1 MNDSARTFTL
11 VAIITSLL
19 LFMHL
24 LPTLSVSGT
33 ELRPVNILSEVI
45 KPQETEVTDIIP
57 KPIPP
62 KRLAQAGGNKPSDSQ
77 PSKPKVKKPHPGVTE
92 IDDYGASA
100 PEMNHF
106 YAALKNRKHL
116 NRPVRIAYY
125 GDSFIEGDIL
135 TCDLRQ
141 MLQQKFGGVGPGW
154 VDCGSPFIRNRR
166 TISQQFSGMTEHE
179 VVKKPYNHALEGI
192 SQRYTNVSEGAQV
205 TNKGTKYK
213 PLTATWTSA
222 KVYFKTPG
230 GFNLQTSVNGAG
242 PETTAIA
249 GSGEVQMHET
259 LGQMNS
265 IKHQFRSVSSGTLA
279 YGIALEGRQGVTLD
293 NFSMRGSAGFTLASI
308 PLHTLKEFAR
318 LRPYD
323 LIILHFGLNLV
334 NSRNTAAIYKTYVNR
349 MKKVVQ
355 IMKQAYPHASILVV
369 SVPDRDERTA
379 SGITTMRGV
388 EQLGA
393 YQKLMASETGVAF
406 FDLFKAMGG
415 KGSMKKLVDRNMA
428 NKDYTHLSY
437 GGGKIVATSFYKSLM
452 AGYEDFY

>member
-1 MNDSARTFTL
+1 MNNSARTFTL

-24 LPTLSVSGT
+24 LPTITVSGT

-62 KRLAQAGGNKPSDSQ
+62 KRMAQASSSTSQ
-77 PSKPKVKKPHPGVTE
+77 KPKVKKPHPGVTE
-92 IDDYGASA
+92 IDDYGSAA

-135 TCDLRQ
+135 TCDLRE

-154 VDCGSPFIRNRR
+154 VDCGNTFIRNRR
-166 TISQQFSGMTEHE
+166 TISQQFSGLTEHE

-222 KVYFKTPG
+222 KIYFRTNG
-230 GFNLQTSVNGAG
+230 GFNLLTSVNGGAA
-242 PETTAIA
+242 ETSAIS
-249 GSGEVQMHET
+249 GSNEVQQHET
-259 LGQMNS
+259 VGNMSS
-265 IKHQFRSVSSGTLA
+265 IKYQFRSVSSGTLA
-279 YGIALEGRQGVTLD
+279 YGIALESRQGVTLD

-308 PLHTLKEFAR
+308 PLHTMKEFAK

-323 LIILHFGLNLV
+323 LIILHFGLNVV
-334 NSRNTAAIYKTYVNR
+334 NSRNTSAIYKNYANR
-349 MKKVVQ
+349 MKKVVEL
-355 IMKQAYPHASILVV
+355 MRQAYPHASILVV

-388 EQLGA
+388 EELGA
-393 YQKLMASETGVAF
+393 YQKLMASQTGTAF
-406 FDLFKAMGG
+406 FDLYKAMGG

-437 GGGKIVATSFYKSLM
+437 GGGKVVATAFFKSLM
-452 AGYEDFY
+452 AGYEDYN

>member
-1 MNDSARTFTL
+1 MNNSARTFTL

-24 LPTLSVSGT
+24 LPTITVSGT

-45 KPQETEVTDIIP
+45 KPQETKETDIIP

-62 KRLAQAGGNKPSDSQ
+62 KRVAQASSSTPQ
-77 PSKPKVKKPHPGVTE
+77 KPKVKRPHPGVTE
-92 IDDYGASA
+92 IDDYGSTA

-135 TCDLRQ
+135 TCDLRE

-154 VDCGSPFIRNRR
+154 VDCGNTFIKNRR
-166 TISQQFSGMTEHE
+166 TISQQFSGLTEHE

-205 TNKGTKYK
+205 TNRGPKYN

-222 KVYFKTPG
+222 KIYFRTNG
-230 GFNLQTSVNGAG
+230 GFNLLTSVNGGAA
-242 PETTAIA
+242 ETSAIS
-249 GSGEVQMHET
+249 GSSEVQQHET
-259 LGQMNS
+259 VGNMSS
-265 IKHQFRSVSSGTLA
+265 IKYQFRSVSSGTLA

-293 NFSMRGSAGFTLASI
+293 NFSMRGSAGFTLANI
-308 PLHTLKEFAR
+308 PLHTMKEFAK

-323 LIILHFGLNLV
+323 LIILHFGLNVV
-334 NSRNTAAIYKTYVNR
+334 NSRNTSAIYKNYANR
-349 MKKVVQ
+349 MKKVVEL
-355 IMKQAYPHASILVV
+355 MRQAYPHASILVV

-388 EQLGA
+388 EELGA
-393 YQKLMASETGVAF
+393 YQKLMASQTGAAF
-406 FDLFKAMGG
+406 FDLYKAMGG

-437 GGGKIVATSFYKSLM
+437 GGGKVVAIAFFKSLM
-452 AGYEDFY
+452 AGYEDYN

>member
-1 MNDSARTFTL
+1 MNNSARTFTL

-45 KPQETEVTDIIP
+45 KPRETEVADIIP
-57 KPIPP
+57 KPVPP
-62 KRLAQAGGNKPSDSQ
+62 KRLAQRSDASTAAQ
-77 PSKPKVKKPHPGVTE
+77 KPKPKKPHPGVTE
-92 IDDYGASA
+92 IDDYGSA
-100 PEMNHF
+100 APAMNHF
-106 YAALKNRKHL
+106 YAALKNSKHM

-154 VDCGSPFIRNRR
+154 VDCGNTFIRNRR

-192 SQRYTNVSEGAQV
+192 SQRYTNVAEGAQV

-213 PLTATWTSA
+213 PLAATWTSA
-222 KVYFKTPG
+222 KLYFKSSG
-230 GFNLQTSVNGAG
+230 GFNLSTSVNGNAA
-242 PETTAIA
+242 ETTAIP

-259 LGQMNS
+259 LGNMSS
-265 IKHQFRSVSSGTLA
+265 IKHQFRNVSSGTLA
-279 YGIALEGRQGVTLD
+279 YGIALEGRHGVTLD
-293 NFSMRGSAGFTLASI
+293 NFSMRGSAGFTLANI
-308 PLHTLKEFAR
+308 PLHTMKEFAR

-323 LIILHFGLNLV
+323 LIILHFGLNVV
-334 NSRNTAAIYKTYVNR
+334 NSRNTSAIYKNYANR
-349 MKKVVQ
+349 MKKVVEL
-355 IMKQAYPHASILVV
+355 MKQAYPNASILVV

-388 EQLGA
+388 EELGA
-393 YQKLMASETGVAF
+393 YQKLMASQTGVAF
-406 FDLFKAMGG
+406 FNLYQAMGG
-415 KGSMKKLVDRNMA
+415 KGSMKKLVDKNMA

-437 GGGKIVATSFYKSLM
+437 GGGKVVATAFYKSLI
-452 AGYEDFY
+452 AGFEDYN

>member
-1 MNDSARTFTL
+1 MNNSARTFTL

-24 LPTLSVSGT
+24 LPTITVSGT

-62 KRLAQAGGNKPSDSQ
+62 KRVAQASSSTTQ
-77 PSKPKVKKPHPGVTE
+77 KPKVKKPHPGVTE
-92 IDDYGASA
+92 IDDYGSAA

-135 TCDLRQ
+135 TCDLRE

-154 VDCGSPFIRNRR
+154 VDCGNTFIRNRR
-166 TISQQFSGMTEHE
+166 TISQQFSGLTEHE

-222 KVYFKTPG
+222 KIYFRTPG
-230 GFNLQTSVNGAG
+230 GFNLLTSVNGGAA
-242 PETTAIA
+242 ETSAIQ
-249 GSGEVQMHET
+249 GSGEVQQHET
-259 LGQMNS
+259 VGNMSS
-265 IKHQFRSVSSGTLA
+265 IKYQFRGVSSGTLA

-308 PLHTLKEFAR
+308 PLHTMKEFAK

-323 LIILHFGLNLV
+323 LIILHFGLNVV
-334 NSRNTAAIYKTYVNR
+334 NSRNTAAIYKNYANR
-349 MKKVVQ
+349 MKKVVEL
-355 IMKQAYPHASILVV
+355 MRQAYPHASILVV

-388 EQLGA
+388 EELGA
-393 YQKLMASETGVAF
+393 YQKLMASQTGAAF
-406 FDLFKAMGG
+406 FDLYKAMGG

-437 GGGKIVATSFYKSLM
+437 GGGKVVATAFFKSLM
-452 AGYEDFY
+452 AGYEDYN

>member
-1 MNDSARTFTL
+1 MNNSARTFTL

-24 LPTLSVSGT
+24 LPTITVSGT

-62 KRLAQAGGNKPSDSQ
+62 KRVAQASSSTTQ
-77 PSKPKVKKPHPGVTE
+77 KPKVKKPHPGVTE
-92 IDDYGASA
+92 IDDYGSAA

-135 TCDLRQ
+135 TCDLRE

-154 VDCGSPFIRNRR
+154 VDCGNTFIRNRR
-166 TISQQFSGMTEHE
+166 TISQQFSGLTEHE

-213 PLTATWTSA
+213 PLAATWTSA
-222 KVYFKTPG
+222 KIYFRTPG
-230 GFNLQTSVNGAG
+230 GFNLLTSVNGGAA
-242 PETTAIA
+242 ETSAIQ
-249 GSGEVQMHET
+249 GSSEVQQHET
-259 LGQMNS
+259 VGNMSS
-265 IKHQFRSVSSGTLA
+265 IKHQFRGVSSGTLA

-308 PLHTLKEFAR
+308 PLHTMKEFAK

-323 LIILHFGLNLV
+323 LIILHFGLNVV
-334 NSRNTAAIYKTYVNR
+334 NSRNTAAIYKNYANR
-349 MKKVVQ
+349 MKKVVEL
-355 IMKQAYPHASILVV
+355 MRQAYPHASILVV

-388 EQLGA
+388 EELGA
-393 YQKLMASETGVAF
+393 YQKLMASQTGAAF
-406 FDLFKAMGG
+406 FDLYKAMGG

-437 GGGKIVATSFYKSLM
+437 GGGKVVATAFFKSLM
-452 AGYEDFY
+452 AGYEDYN

>member
-1 MNDSARTFTL
+1 MNNSARTFTL

-45 KPQETEVTDIIP
+45 KPRETEVADIIP
-57 KPIPP
+57 KPVPP
-62 KRLAQAGGNKPSDSQ
+62 KRLAQRSDASGAA
-77 PSKPKVKKPHPGVTE
+77 PKPKPKKPHPGVTE
-92 IDDYGASA
+92 IDDYGSA
-100 PEMNHF
+100 APAMNHF
-106 YAALKNRKHL
+106 YAALKNSKHM

-154 VDCGSPFIRNRR
+154 VDCGNTFIRNRR

-192 SQRYTNVSEGAQV
+192 SQRYTNVAEGAQV
-205 TNKGTKYK
+205 TNKGTNYK

-222 KVYFKTPG
+222 KLYFKSTG
-230 GFNLQTSVNGAG
+230 GFNLSTSVNGNAA
-242 PETTAIA
+242 ETTAIP

-259 LGQMNS
+259 LGNMSS
-265 IKHQFRSVSSGTLA
+265 IKHQFRNVSSGTLA
-279 YGIALEGRQGVTLD
+279 YGIALEGRHGVTLD
-293 NFSMRGSAGFTLASI
+293 NFSMRGSAGFTLANI
-308 PLHTLKEFAR
+308 PLHTMKEFAR

-323 LIILHFGLNLV
+323 LIILHFGLNVV
-334 NSRNTAAIYKTYVNR
+334 NSRNTSAIYKNYANR
-349 MKKVVQ
+349 MKKVVEL
-355 IMKQAYPHASILVV
+355 MKQAYPNASILVV

-388 EQLGA
+388 EELGA
-393 YQKLMASETGVAF
+393 YQKLMASQTGVAF
-406 FDLFKAMGG
+406 FNLYQAMGG
-415 KGSMKKLVDRNMA
+415 KGSMKKLVDKNMA

-437 GGGKIVATSFYKSLM
+437 GGGKVVATAFYKSLI
-452 AGYEDFY
+452 AGFEDYN

>member
-1 MNDSARTFTL
+1 MNNSARTFTL

-24 LPTLSVSGT
+24 LPTITVSGT

-62 KRLAQAGGNKPSDSQ
+62 KRMAQASSPAAQKS
-77 PSKPKVKKPHPGVTE
+77 KVKKPHPGVTE
-92 IDDYGASA
+92 IDDYGTAA

-135 TCDLRQ
+135 TCDLRE

-154 VDCGSPFIRNRR
+154 VDCGNTFIRNRR
-166 TISQQFSGMTEHE
+166 TISQQFSGLTEHE

-213 PLTATWTSA
+213 PLATTWTSA
-222 KVYFKTPG
+222 KIYFRTPG
-230 GFNLQTSVNGAG
+230 GFNLLTSVNGGAA
-242 PETTAIA
+242 ETSAIQ
-249 GSGEVQMHET
+249 GSSEVQQHET
-259 LGQMNS
+259 VGNMSS
-265 IKHQFRSVSSGTLA
+265 IKHQFRGVSSGTLA

-308 PLHTLKEFAR
+308 PLHTMKEFAK

-323 LIILHFGLNLV
+323 LIILHFGLNVV
-334 NSRNTAAIYKTYVNR
+334 NSRNTAAIYKNYANR
-349 MKKVVQ
+349 MKKVVEL
-355 IMKQAYPHASILVV
+355 MRQAYPHASILVV

-388 EQLGA
+388 EELGA
-393 YQKLMASETGVAF
+393 YQKLMASQTGAAF
-406 FDLFKAMGG
+406 FDLYKAMGG

-437 GGGKIVATSFYKSLM
+437 GGGKVVATAFFKSLM
-452 AGYEDFY
+452 AGYEDYN

>member
-1 MNDSARTFTL
+1 MNNSARTFIL

-45 KPQETEVTDIIP
+45 KPRETEVSDIIP
-57 KPIPP
+57 KPVPP
-62 KRLAQAGGNKPSDSQ
+62 KRLAQRSDASSATQ
-77 PSKPKVKKPHPGVTE
+77 KPKPKKPHPGVTE
-92 IDDYGASA
+92 IDDYGSA
-100 PEMNHF
+100 APAMNHF
-106 YAALKNRKHL
+106 YAALKNSKHM

-154 VDCGSPFIRNRR
+154 VDCGNTFIRNRR

-192 SQRYTNVSEGAQV
+192 SQRYTNVAEGAQV

-213 PLTATWTSA
+213 PLAATWTSA
-222 KVYFKTPG
+222 KLYFKSSG
-230 GFNLQTSVNGAG
+230 GFNLSTSVNGNAA
-242 PETTAIA
+242 ETTAIP

-259 LGQMNS
+259 LGNMSS

-279 YGIALEGRQGVTLD
+279 YGIALEGRHGVTLD
-293 NFSMRGSAGFTLASI
+293 NFSMRGSAGFTLANI
-308 PLHTLKEFAR
+308 PLHTMKEFAR

-323 LIILHFGLNLV
+323 LIILHFGLNVV
-334 NSRNTAAIYKTYVNR
+334 NSRNTSAIYKNYANR
-349 MKKVVQ
+349 MKKVVEL
-355 IMKQAYPHASILVV
+355 MKQAYPNASILVV

-388 EQLGA
+388 EELGA
-393 YQKLMASETGVAF
+393 YQKLMASQTGVAF
-406 FDLFKAMGG
+406 FNLYQAMGG
-415 KGSMKKLVDRNMA
+415 KGSMKKLVDKNMA

-437 GGGKIVATSFYKSLM
+437 GGGKVVATAVYKSLI
-452 AGYEDFY
+452 AGFEDYN

>member
-1 MNDSARTFTL
+1 MNNSARTFTL

-24 LPTLSVSGT
+24 LPTITVSGT

-62 KRLAQAGGNKPSDSQ
+62 KRVAQASSSTTQ
-77 PSKPKVKKPHPGVTE
+77 KPKVKKPHPGVTE
-92 IDDYGASA
+92 IDDYGTAA

-135 TCDLRQ
+135 TCDLRE

-154 VDCGSPFIRNRR
+154 VDCGNTFIRNRR
-166 TISQQFSGMTEHE
+166 TISQQFSGLTEHE

-213 PLTATWTSA
+213 PLAATWTSA
-222 KVYFKTPG
+222 KIYFRTPG
-230 GFNLQTSVNGAG
+230 GFNLLTSVNGGAA
-242 PETTAIA
+242 ETSAIQ
-249 GSGEVQMHET
+249 GSSEVQQHET
-259 LGQMNS
+259 VGNMSS
-265 IKHQFRSVSSGTLA
+265 IKHQFRGVSSGTLA

-308 PLHTLKEFAR
+308 PLHTMKEFAK

-323 LIILHFGLNLV
+323 LIILHFGLNVV
-334 NSRNTAAIYKTYVNR
+334 NSRNTAAIYKNYANR
-349 MKKVVQ
+349 MKKVVEL
-355 IMKQAYPHASILVV
+355 MRQAYPHASILVV

-388 EQLGA
+388 EELGA
-393 YQKLMASETGVAF
+393 YQKLMASQTGAAF
-406 FDLFKAMGG
+406 FDLYKAMGG

-437 GGGKIVATSFYKSLM
+437 GGGKVVATAFFKSLM
-452 AGYEDFY
+452 AGYEDYN